1 MMYIKRLLIISVIAF
16 LVAYS
21 TGIVL
26 DHLYK
31 KRWSV
36 LFFEKTDELIKN
48 KHSYDVIFLGNSRV
62 HFGIN
67 PYYIDSVTKLNS
79 YNFGTGGA
87 DAEDIMLTTKLYL
100 MQHPAPKLAVLSLDM
115 GGLTINE
122 TLKTRFHYL
131 FYLENDTMNKYMN
144 QAGFLTT
151 LIRTLPFTKYAFFD
165 EYNRTSLFVKGKQ
178 FPLFGHNIYKGFLNI
193 HEDINSK
200 AADIYN
206 SGTGADSL
214 WKPSI
219 IYLKNAVKALQ
230 DKGTIVVFISAPEK
244 NESERRRTGFRKTA
258 DSVFTSISN
267 EYHIKYL
274 HFENET
280 TYKDEYFVDDI
291 HLNEPGTKIYSK
303 QLADSIIRI
312 LADK

>member
-1 MMYIKRLLIISVIAF
+1 
-16 LVAYS
+16 
-21 TGIVL
+21 
-26 DHLYK
+26 
-31 KRWSV
+31 
-36 LFFEKTDELIKN
+36 
-48 KHSYDVIFLGNSRV
+48 
-62 HFGIN
+62 
-67 PYYIDSVTKLNS
+67 
-79 YNFGTGGA
+79 
-87 DAEDIMLTTKLYL
+87 
-100 MQHPAPKLAVLSLDM
+100 
-115 GGLTINE
+115 
-122 TLKTRFHYL
+122 
-131 FYLENDTMNKYMN
+131 
-144 QAGFLTT
+144 
-151 LIRTLPFTKYAFFD
+151 
-165 EYNRTSLFVKGKQ
+165 LFVKGKQ

-193 HEDINSK
+193 HEDINGK

-244 NESERRRTGFRKTA
+244 KESERRRTGFRKTA

-312 LADK
+312 IADK